1 VAVFEIDLAAGPRG
15 PIGPVKVY
23 GEIPVEF
30 RYTERSKVIAAAPA
44 VDWNHTVEPQ
54 ASPVKC
60 SPQATGRDIGDAS
73 VAREHGTLEAYRS
86 LVLPCLSAAPGRG

>member
-1 VAVFEIDLAAGPRG
+1 MAVFEIDLAAGPRG

-30 RYTERSKVIAAAPA
+30 RCTERSKVIAAAAA

-60 SPQATGRDIGDAS
+60 SPQATGRDTGDAS
-73 VAREHGTLEAYRS
+73 EHGTPEAYRS